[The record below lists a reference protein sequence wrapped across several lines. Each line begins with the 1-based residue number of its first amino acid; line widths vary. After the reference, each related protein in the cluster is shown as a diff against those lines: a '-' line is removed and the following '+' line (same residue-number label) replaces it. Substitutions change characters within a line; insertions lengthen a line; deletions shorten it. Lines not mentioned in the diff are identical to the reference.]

1 MRPENSF
8 AVKHYKNYKETTRAK
23 IRQKKK
29 KNKHRYN
36 SEVKP
41 RKTETF

>member
-29 KNKHRYN
+29 KQTNTGIIQK
-36 SEVKP
+36 
-41 RKTETF
+41 

>member
-23 IRQKKK
+23 IGQKKK
-29 KNKHRYN
+29 QTNIGIIQK
-36 SEVKP
+36 
-41 RKTETF
+41 